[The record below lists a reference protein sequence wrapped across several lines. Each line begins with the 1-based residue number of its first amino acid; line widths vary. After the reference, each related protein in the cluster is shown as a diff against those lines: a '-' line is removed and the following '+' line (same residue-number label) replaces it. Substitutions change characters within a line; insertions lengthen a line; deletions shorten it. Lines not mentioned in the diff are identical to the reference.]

1 LPQKLVNID
10 LLNSLHEYHE
20 TWICRG
26 IQTSLAHQIPG
37 GLDATQVAHRI
48 PDGLDA
54 TQVAPQIPD
63 GLDVCWT
70 EAAMPPVGHGTDNT
84 KGAARPTLIL
94 NYDEVNID
102 DEGAKQEVSEKVHK
116 FWTWVD
122 QRKNAWS

>member
-1 LPQKLVNID
+1 MTEGVLPQKLVNID
-10 LLNSLHEYHE
+10 LLKSLHEYHE
-20 TWICRG
+20 AWICPDM
-26 IQTSLAHQIPG
+26 QTSLAHQIPG

-48 PDGLDA
+48 PDGLD
-54 TQVAPQIPD
+54 
-63 GLDVCWT
+63 VCWT
-70 EAAMPPVGHGTDNT
+70 EAAMPPVGHGADNT
-84 KGAARPTLIL
+84 KGAACPTLIL